1 MKATFRGKLIAKRNQ
16 AYTLYVFQNL
26 DEPTNSFMYYVTATE
41 CPNWF
46 GLKPEIGDIGFV
58 ECEYTRAGEE
68 YIRHDGVKDVYR
80 YTNCYFI
87 NFIKETENNKDFKI

>member
-41 CPNWF
+41 CPN
-46 GLKPEIGDIGFV
+46 
-58 ECEYTRAGEE
+58 
-68 YIRHDGVKDVYR
+68 
-80 YTNCYFI
+80 
-87 NFIKETENNKDFKI
+87 